1 MQETHAVQSAQQD
14 VEVPLASTK
23 KANRPWESSRFDTQD
38 QDPLAGF
45 ANIMDVMLV
54 FALGLMVALLSQSD
68 DLQSHFNAKKGID
81 IQQGKELLD
90 VPDNIKKQLDGDDS
104 GMQSLGTVYK
114 DPETGKLILIGQ

>member
-1 MQETHAVQSAQQD
+1 MQESHTIKSVQQD
-14 VEVPLASTK
+14 IDVPVFNTK
-23 KANRPWESSRFDTQD
+23 KQKRPWESSRFDNQD

-68 DLQSHFNAKKGID
+68 HLQSHFNVKKTVNV
-81 IQQGKELLD
+81 QQGKELLD
-90 VPDNIKKQLDGDDS
+90 IPENIQKQLDAADS

-114 DPETGKLILIGQ
+114 DPATGKLILIGQ

>member
-1 MQETHAVQSAQQD
+1 MQENQTVKSEQLKRDTVIYEA
-14 VEVPLASTK
+14 K
-23 KANRPWESSRFDTQD
+23 KSKRPWESSRFDTQD

-54 FALGLMVALLSQSD
+54 FALGLMVALLSQSKE
-68 DLQSHFNAKKGID
+68 LQSHFNVNQAVD

-90 VPDNIKKQLDGDDS
+90 VPENVKKQLEGQDS

-114 DPETGKLILIGQ
+114 DPKTGKLILIGQ